1 MATTLNTVISVIFDI
16 GIISGRRVVGEVQ
29 FGSHFKNLSP
39 GSTTMII
46 VPIAEFGSIILG
58 LLTQFCPRQIPPFG
72 SKNKG
77 YPDSLKRTKEPMLN
91 PADIQSAGWFNLDKN
106 PTPLL
111 KDRVIN
117 WLHQVER
124 EAEEN
129 GEQVFELL
137 PGGFPYPH
145 ESHYLSQ
152 NYYRSGTKPNHS
164 RGRLCYIFS
173 IA

>member
-1 MATTLNTVISVIFDI
+1 
-16 GIISGRRVVGEVQ
+16 
-29 FGSHFKNLSP
+29 
-39 GSTTMII
+39 MII

-124 EAEEN
+124 EADEN
-129 GEQVFELL
+129 GIPEKSKKYPVDHPPAVHGRVVAPKELESTGESQDEDCGDRVSEPL
-137 PGGFPYPH
+137 PVGLPYPH

-152 NYYRSGTKPNHS
+152 DYYRGGTKPNHS